1 MKTKVTEN
9 PFKTDERNKSAVEYS
24 AATVTNGGKGRW
36 KRSQKNSISGG
47 SLLLVV
53 TSLFVTL
60 YLVSNVMAVKVVSLF
75 GLFYFDAGT
84 ITFPLAYMLGDVLT
98 EIWGYRT
105 SRKVIILTLLCNVL
119 MVVCTRI
126 GVAMPS
132 PDYLAETAVAYD
144 TIFDYVPR
152 IVLGSLVGFL
162 LGELSNAWCME
173 RLKKVTGG
181 RHLWLRTI
189 GSSMVGYLFDS
200 LPFVLIAFAGVV
212 TTHDLV
218 AMIVLQYLLKLA
230 IEIVF
235 GTPLAYAAIG
245 WIKRHVNE

>member
-1 MKTKVTEN
+1 MNKVSEN
-9 PFKTDERNKSAVEYS
+9 PFKNR
-24 AATVTNGGKGRW
+24 
-36 KRSQKNSISGG
+36 ISRQ

-60 YLVSNVMAVKVVSLF
+60 YLVSNVMAVKVVGF
-75 GLFYFDAGT
+75 WGLLYFDAGT

-105 SRKVIILTLLCNVL
+105 TRKVIILTLLCNVL
-119 MVVCTRI
+119 MVICTRI

-132 PDYLAETAVAYD
+132 PDYLADTANAYN

-162 LGELSNAWCME
+162 LGELSNSWCME
-173 RLKKVTGG
+173 RLKKITKGKY
-181 RHLWLRTI
+181 LWLRTI

-218 AMIVLQYLLKLA
+218 AMVVLQYALKLV
-230 IEIVF
+230 IEVLF
-235 GTPLAYAAIG
+235 GTPLAYATIG
-245 WIKRHVNE
+245 WIKRHTSTNIPE